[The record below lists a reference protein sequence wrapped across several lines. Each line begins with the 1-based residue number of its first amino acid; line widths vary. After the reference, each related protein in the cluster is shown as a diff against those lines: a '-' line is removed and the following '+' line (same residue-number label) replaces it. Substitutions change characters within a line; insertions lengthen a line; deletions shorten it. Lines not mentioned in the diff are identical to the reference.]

1 MPLIEHMW
9 RMSAVSISTRYVLI
23 ASMDVTPEAESL
35 FNEVYDTEHVP
46 NLLQVPGVHSVTRM
60 KGPGRLFMPLSGHSL
75 RVNRSDQVGGIR
87 PFPDLLGLL
96 CRQCKDGHLLMKP
109 DHLTLRLLWV
119 PNSSKRDRAVD
130 ADAQLGS
137 LTISPRAAQD
147 WSKATRERDSSE
159 ARQVCA
165 TNRASISRGETCDE
179 APNISYRRCGV
190 RGRGCVDAVPDYGRR
205 PAGAVELSAR

>member
-1 MPLIEHMW
+1 MTETDPEKRLIGY
-9 RMSAVSISTRYVLI
+9 ACISTYGRML
-23 ASMDVTPEAESL
+23 
-35 FNEVYDTEHVP
+35 DTQLSRAHLRRRRRSGIGRLTDP
-46 NLLQVPGVHSVTRM
+46 SGRSALAA
-60 KGPGRLFMPLSGHSL
+60 GRLFMPLSGHSL
-75 RVNRSDQVGGIR
+75 HVNRSDQVGGIR

-147 WSKATRERDSSE
+147 WSKATRDRDSGE
-159 ARQVCA
+159 ARQVPA
-165 TNRASISRGETCDE
+165 TNRASISRGETCGE

-190 RGRGCVDAVPDYGRR
+190 RGGGCVDAVSDYGRR